1 LDGYF
6 NYYLANQLGAPAPLT
21 TFATPL
27 FRNGIMAHFAGDEN
41 MPADQRQQIDQLATM
56 SQQLAG
62 IVTTLWT
69 DLGIK
74 DNTTQVKF

>member
-1 LDGYF
+1 
-6 NYYLANQLGAPAPLT
+6 
-21 TFATPL
+21 
-27 FRNGIMAHFAGDEN
+27 MAHFAGDEN
-41 MPADQRQQIDQLATM
+41 MPPDQRKQIEELATM

-74 DNTTQVKF
+74 DNKTVISY